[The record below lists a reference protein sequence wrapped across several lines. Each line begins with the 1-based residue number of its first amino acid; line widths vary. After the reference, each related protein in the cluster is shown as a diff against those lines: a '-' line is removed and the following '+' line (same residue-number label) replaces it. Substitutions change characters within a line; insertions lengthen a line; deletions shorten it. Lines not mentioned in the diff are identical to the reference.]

1 MSPLLLRVFLTIG
14 LLVFGM
20 AVYWLINRLIVIR
33 AGKKHPGLDGYL
45 PGKPAVVYF
54 TMEGCVP
61 CKTSQRPALEKLS
74 AQVGGQIQIIEVDVV
89 VKPELAESWGVL
101 SVPTT
106 FIIDPSGRPRR
117 VNHGVAMAEKLL
129 NQLEQVTGRK
139 LVSSEA
145 SEAVEIHATTSGMD

>member
-1 MSPLLLRVFLTIG
+1 MNPLLIRVLLTFG
-14 LLVFGM
+14 LVLLGL
-20 AVYWLINRLIVIR
+20 AVYWLVNRLIVVR

-45 PGKPAVVYF
+45 LGKPAVVYF

-89 VKPELAESWGVL
+89 ARPELAESWGVL

-106 FIIDPSGRPRR
+106 FIVDRSGRPRR
-117 VNHGVAMAEKLL
+117 VNHGVALAEKLL
-129 NQLEQVTGRK
+129 NQIEQVTGRK

-145 SEAVEIHATTSGMD
+145 REAVEIHATTSGMD